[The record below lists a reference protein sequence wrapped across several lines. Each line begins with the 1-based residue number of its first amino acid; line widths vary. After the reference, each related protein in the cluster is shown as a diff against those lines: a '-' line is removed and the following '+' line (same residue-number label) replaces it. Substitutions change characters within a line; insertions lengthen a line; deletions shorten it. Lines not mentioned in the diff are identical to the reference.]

1 MTNLYTNG
9 YKVLAM
15 IEQAMVENNASDEQ
29 FELLYKVWDDLNQI
43 IELKNQGLN

>member
-9 YKVLAM
+9 YEVLTM
-15 IEQAMVENNASDEQ
+15 IEQTMIENNASDEQ

-43 IELKNQGLN
+43 IELKNQG

>member
-9 YKVLAM
+9 YEVLSM

-43 IELKNQGLN
+43 IELKNQG